1 MSTFDPELRKVLT
14 GMLGAP
20 FMNGPKPAPA
30 EAPAATHPRVRRVEG
45 RVITV
50 DFGARRA

>member
-1 MSTFDPELRKVLT
+1 MSKFDPELRGVLT
-14 GMLGAP
+14 DLLGAA

-30 EAPAATHPRVRRVEG
+30 ATHPRVRKVEG

>member
-1 MSTFDPELRKVLT
+1 MSKFDPELRGVLT
-14 GMLGAP
+14 GLLGAP

-30 EAPAATHPRVRRVEG
+30 EAPSASHPRVRKVEG
-45 RVITV
+45 RIITV